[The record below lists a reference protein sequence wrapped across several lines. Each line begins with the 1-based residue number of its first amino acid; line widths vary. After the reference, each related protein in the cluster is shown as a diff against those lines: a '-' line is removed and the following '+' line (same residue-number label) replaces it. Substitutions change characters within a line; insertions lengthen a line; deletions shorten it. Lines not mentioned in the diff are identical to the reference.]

1 MQFPHVCQQDVG
13 QGARK
18 RPHPQ
23 EMTLSNF
30 PGTPEGLS
38 EAVQWVQARFKELE
52 VCWAYLGEVLCQC
65 ECSSIR
71 WSALWLHR
79 LAHVWS
85 CDVVP
90 RRTHG

>member
-1 MQFPHVCQQDVG
+1 MRFPRVCQQDVG

-23 EMTLSNF
+23 EMALSNF

-52 VCWAYLGEVLCQC
+52 VCWLIWGRSHVSVSVPPSGGVLYGCT
-65 ECSSIR
+65 
-71 WSALWLHR
+71 
-79 LAHVWS
+79 
-85 CDVVP
+85 D
-90 RRTHG
+90 